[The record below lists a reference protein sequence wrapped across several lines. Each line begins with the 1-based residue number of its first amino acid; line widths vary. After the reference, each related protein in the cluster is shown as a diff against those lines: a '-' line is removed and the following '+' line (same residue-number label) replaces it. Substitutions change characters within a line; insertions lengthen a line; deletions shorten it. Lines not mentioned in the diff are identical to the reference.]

1 MKNPYDVIERRYV
14 TEKSTVLEGLQNAT
28 SNKSVA
34 RCKTPKAVFLVARD
48 ANKFEIAAAI
58 EAIYKEQNIT
68 VRKVNTIQVKEKP
81 KRRGRGRGRPGAKGA
96 FKKAIVTLEPGDT
109 LEKV

>member
-1 MKNPYDVIERRYV
+1 MKNPYDVIERKYV
-14 TEKSTVLEGLQNAT
+14 TEKSTVLEGLQNAS

-34 RCKTPKAVFLVARD
+34 KFKLPKAVFLVASD
-48 ANKFEIAAAI
+48 ANKHEIAAAL
-58 EAIYKEQNIT
+58 EEIYKEQKIT

-81 KRRGRGRGRPGAKGA
+81 KRRGRGRPGAKGA
-96 FKKAIVTLEPGDT
+96 FKKAIVTLEAGDS